1 MLPRSNMAQE
11 IERKYMVVG
20 EYKHLAHN
28 SMHLVQGYIASGKRT
43 VRVRIG
49 DGGAWLTIKGPSRNG
64 GLSRYEWEKPIDG
77 AEAMELL
84 QLAEGAII
92 DKVRHYID
100 YAGHTIEVDEFFGD
114 NEGLVI
120 AEIELA
126 SEEERV
132 ELPEWIGRE
141 VTGEK
146 RFYNSHLREHP
157 FKDWTLEERV

>member
-1 MLPRSNMAQE
+1 MAQE
-11 IERKYMVVG
+11 IERKYLVVG

-49 DGGAWLTIKGPSRNG
+49 EGGAWFTIKGPSRNG
-64 GLSRYEWEKPIDG
+64 GLSRYEWEREIDT

-84 QLAEGAII
+84 QLAEGAVI
-92 DKVRHYID
+92 DKVRYYVD

-114 NEGLVI
+114 NEGLVV
-120 AEIELA
+120 AEVELA
-126 SEEERV
+126 SEQERV
-132 ELPEWIGRE
+132 ELPAWIGRE

-157 FKDWTLEERV
+157 YSMWSPEERG